1 MKYLNIKSRAKINL
15 TLDVCGKRDD
25 GYHDIE
31 TIMQTLS
38 LCDNIHILKT
48 DKEGIKLK
56 TNLSWLPSG
65 SSNIAYKAARLIMD
79 EYEIEGGVF
88 IEILKNIP
96 VSAGLAGGS
105 GNAAAVL
112 KGMNKLFKLNISKD
126 KLMEYALILGSDV
139 PYMLLGK
146 TAKATGR
153 GEVLTKLPDMPS
165 CKVVLAKPKLSV
177 STSFVYKNFD
187 MFSVCRRPD
196 TKAMI
201 SAIENGDI
209 MGISANLC
217 NVLESVTLKAY
228 PIIGEIKTRLIENG
242 ALGALMSGSGPTVFG
257 IFENKDT
264 AEAASLDI
272 KRKFNIRDVYVTSIF

>member
-15 TLDVCGKRDD
+15 TLDICGKRDD

-31 TIMQTLS
+31 TIMQTLNF
-38 LCDNIHILKT
+38 CDNIYILKT
-48 DKEGIKLK
+48 GKEGIKLK
-56 TNLSWLPSG
+56 TNLSWLPSD
-65 SSNIAYKAARLIMD
+65 SSNIAYKAAKLIMD
-79 EYEIEGGVF
+79 EYSIKSGVF
-88 IEILKNIP
+88 IELSKRIP

-112 KGMNKLFKLNISKD
+112 KGMNKLFELNISKD
-126 KLMEYALILGSDV
+126 KLMEYALMLGSDV

-153 GEVLTKLPDMPS
+153 GEVLTKLANMPS
-165 CKVVLAKPKLSV
+165 CRVVLAKPRINV
-177 STSFVYKNFD
+177 STAFVYKNFD
-187 MFSVCRRPD
+187 MSSVCQRPD

-201 SAIENGDI
+201 SAIENSDI
-209 MGISANLC
+209 KGIAANLC

-228 PIIGEIKTRLIENG
+228 PIIGEIKTRLVENG

-257 IFENKDT
+257 MFENKDT

-272 KRKFNIRDVYVTSIF
+272 KKRFNIKDVYVVSIF